1 MEKTLKDL
9 LENDVLGDELKASLQ
24 EAFDNKIKSMETRLH
39 EDYAA
44 RYANDKAVLVEA
56 MDKMLND
63 TIRSELGE
71 FAEDR
76 TNLRR
81 ATTTAAKRYNAKL
94 REHIK
99 AINSFVAK
107 QLNEEIA
114 EFVKDRKQL
123 KVQRRQMANELVSIR
138 ENTSL
143 EYTQRVRKLEE
154 FVLKQLSEEIAEFH
168 GDKKALVEQRV
179 KLAQEGRKR
188 IEETRE
194 QFISRAKNLV
204 ENTLNTV
211 IRSELSQWREDIK
224 EARENNFGRK
234 IFEAY
239 AAEYMNSYLAEGSEV
254 RKLTRAL
261 TESQARLDATVRQV
275 DRQKQA
281 QTRLVEDAQA
291 KIRAANDRADRLA
304 IMSEIMSPLGREK
317 RSVMEDLLKN
327 IRTTN
332 LREAFNRYLPTVM
345 QGNVAHA
352 GTANQAGKRALSENK
367 QSVGV
372 TGNRT
377 NKLAETVSEETRD
390 DLGQILYLAG
400 INRE

>member
-63 TIRSELGE
+63 TIRSELSE

-99 AINSFVAK
+99 AINGFVAK

-114 EFVKDRKQL
+114 EFVNDRKQL

-168 GDKKALVEQRV
+168 SDKKALVEQRV

-188 IEETRE
+188 IEETRT
-194 QFISRAKNLV
+194 QFITRAKNLV

-211 IRSELSQWREDIK
+211 IRNELSQWREDIK

-291 KIRAANDRADRLA
+291 KIRAANDRAARLE
-304 IMSEIMSPLGREK
+304 IMSEIMAPLGREK